1 MVQHEPVY
9 TLGAGSTL
17 AHVKFDVD
25 DPPFPIFRTERG
37 GEVTFHGP
45 GQVRQAKDR
54 ATARQEVY
62 HRIDFPSPCCPC
74 WQLVLYPILNLR
86 QMGKADLH
94 WYLRTLEEV
103 LIETL
108 GAFGLKGERIPGLT
122 GVWVDGAKVAAIG
135 VRATR

>member
-1 MVQHEPVY
+1 
-9 TLGAGSTL
+9 
-17 AHVKFDVD
+17 
-25 DPPFPIFRTERG
+25 
-37 GEVTFHGP
+37 
-45 GQVRQAKDR
+45 
-54 ATARQEVY
+54 
-62 HRIDFPSPCCPC
+62 
-74 WQLVLYPILNLR
+74 
-86 QMGKADLH
+86 MGKADPH